1 MEPYIALCRGLIK
14 EGHVC
19 TIGTHPEFEGMI
31 KSHGIEFKSIG
42 GNPAALMKHVVE
54 HGIFSP
60 SFWTKGYSQFSGW
73 LKDLLHN
80 SGEVA
85 RGSDLLIE
93 SPNTMVGAHIA
104 ESMQIP
110 YYRAFTMPWT
120 STSEY
125 PHAFAVPSQA
135 RGAMYNRMS
144 YSLFD
149 RLIWA
154 GTSRFINNWRKNDLR
169 LGPISY
175 NALKAREHPFLYN
188 FSEKVV
194 AKPHDWK
201 EWVHLTGYWVLNDS
215 PKDVEHIPIEAQ
227 LPHGLESFIKTS
239 RADNKKVV
247 YIGFGSVIVPDPEEM
262 TRVIAEAVKDAK
274 VHAVV
279 SGGWSAKDTKV
290 GAVGMKEQL
299 KEYSDR
305 IFYVDSVP
313 HRWLFNQIDAAVH
326 HGGAGSTGASLRAGI
341 PTIIRP
347 FFGDQKFWA
356 QRVEDLGVGT
366 NLRDFN
372 AKDLKEALQ
381 RATTDQDQIT
391 KAAELGVQLRS
402 ENGVHNAIQTIYKEL
417 DYAKSL
423 AAKYSK
429 ETHPDKE
436 LAVSDHEDDSIH
448 KYLAPLALVPAYTA
462 FVAYALATHPLSN

>member
-1 MEPYIALCRGLIK
+1 MANMRAPINIFRFVLLSTYLIFTPSLFILLGLIPSTRCLPLIPEVAKPFIGVQDSINAVKATRLASPGPLKITCLTIGSRGDVEPYIALCRGLMK
-14 EGHVC
+14 EGHLC

-31 KSHGIEFKSIG
+31 KSHGIEYKSIG
-42 GNPAALMKHVVE
+42 GNPSALMKHVVE

-60 SFWTKGYSQFSGW
+60 SFWTKGYTQFSGW
-73 LKDLLHN
+73 LKELLHN
-80 SGEVA
+80 SGEAA

-135 RGAMYNRMS
+135 RGALYNRMS
-144 YSLFD
+144 YQLFD
-149 RLIWA
+149 RLVWA
-154 GTSRFINNWRKNDLR
+154 GTSRFINKWRKKDLG

-175 NALKAREHPFLYN
+175 NALKARAHPFLYN

-194 AKPHDWK
+194 AKPNDWK

-215 PKDVEHIPIEAQ
+215 PKDAENIPIEAQ
-227 LPHGLESFIKTS
+227 LPHGLDDFIKTS
-239 RADNKKVV
+239 RANKKKVV

-262 TRVIAEAVKDAK
+262 TRVIAEAVKDAN

-279 SGGWSAKDTKV
+279 SGGWTAKDSKV
-290 GAVGMKEQL
+290 GSVGMKEQL
-299 KEYSDR
+299 KEFADR

-347 FFGDQKFWA
+347 FFGDQKFY
-356 QRVEDLGVGT
+356 L
-366 NLRDFN
+366 
-372 AKDLKEALQ
+372 
-381 RATTDQDQIT
+381 T
-391 KAAELGVQLRS
+391 K
-402 ENGVHNAIQTIYKEL
+402 
-417 DYAKSL
+417 
-423 AAKYSK
+423 
-429 ETHPDKE
+429 
-436 LAVSDHEDDSIH
+436 
-448 KYLAPLALVPAYTA
+448 
-462 FVAYALATHPLSN
+462 F